1 MNAKQ
6 KEQALGWAF
15 LAPYLVLFLVFVI
28 VPVLVSMWLSVVQ
41 LDLAN
46 TGASKFV
53 GAQNYT
59 DALQDQFFWMAASA
73 TGRFAL
79 LMVPSVVIVGTALA
93 LGMNAMAKGRDMVRG
108 LIYLPSM
115 LNVAA
120 TGILWQWF
128 FNNEFG
134 LFNYGI
140 KQAGG
145 QQIPWLTDAG
155 WAMPSIVIMSL
166 WWTVGGTSVVILT
179 ALQQIPKMFFEAAAL
194 DGATGRQVFTKV
206 MIPLLKPVLLFV
218 FVTTTIGS
226 FQMFGQAMILTGGG
240 PTFSTRGMVQFMFET
255 AFNGFRFGYGAAIS
269 WLLFAGILIFSIVQA
284 KVLKS
289 QVDA

>member
-1 MNAKQ
+1 VNAKQ

-15 LAPYLVLFLVFVI
+15 LTPYLVLFLIFVI

-79 LMVPSVVIVGTALA
+79 LMVPSVVILGTALA
-93 LGMNAMAKGRDMVRG
+93 LGMNAMAKGREMVRA

-179 ALQQIPKMFFEAAAL
+179 ALQQIPRMFFEAAAL
-194 DGATGRQVFTKV
+194 DGATGKQVFTKV

-289 QVDA
+289 QVDG

>member
-1 MNAKQ
+1 MTRHH
-6 KEQALGWAF
+6 KEQALGWLF
-15 LAPYLVLFLVFVI
+15 LTPYLVLFLIFVI

-59 DALQDQFFWMAASA
+59 DAVQDQFFWMAAQA
-73 TGRFAL
+73 TGKFAL
-79 LMVPSVVIVGTALA
+79 LMVPSVIILGTALA
-93 LGMNAMAKGRDMVRG
+93 LGMNAMSKGRDMVRA

-134 LFNYGI
+134 LFNYLI

-145 QQIPWLTDAG
+145 QQVPWLTDVN

-179 ALQQIPKMFFEAAAL
+179 ALQQIPRMFFEAAAL
-194 DGATGRQVFTKV
+194 DGATNQQVFWKV

-269 WLLFAGILIFSIVQA
+269 WLLFAGILIFSILQA
-284 KVLKS
+284 RVLKS
-289 QVDA
+289 QVDG

>member
-1 MNAKQ
+1 MTAKQ
-6 KEQALGWAF
+6 KEQLLGWAF
-15 LAPYLVLFLVFVI
+15 LSPYLLLFFIFVI

-46 TGASKFV
+46 ASASKFI
-53 GAQNYT
+53 GIQNYS
-59 DALQDQFFWMAASA
+59 DAVNDQFFWMAASA
-73 TGRFAL
+73 TGRYSL
-79 LMVPSVVIVGTALA
+79 LMVPSVLILGTALA
-93 LGMNAMAKGRDMVRG
+93 LGMNAMVKGRDMVRG

-134 LFNYGI
+134 LFNYAI
-140 KQAGG
+140 KSTGG
-145 QQIPWLTDAG
+145 PQVPWLTDIKF
-155 WAMPSIVIMSL
+155 AMPSIVIMSL

-194 DGATGRQVFTKV
+194 DGATNQQVFGKV

-269 WLLFAGILIFSIVQA
+269 WLLFAGILIFSVIQA
-284 KVLKS
+284 RVLRS
-289 QVDA
+289 QVEA

>member
-1 MNAKQ
+1 MTRSH
-6 KEQALGWAF
+6 KEQALGWLF
-15 LAPYLVLFLVFVI
+15 LTPYLVLFLIFVI

-59 DALQDQFFWMAASA
+59 DAVQDQFFWMAAQA
-73 TGRFAL
+73 TGKFAL
-79 LMVPSVVIVGTALA
+79 LMVPSVIILGTALA
-93 LGMNAMAKGRDMVRG
+93 LGMNAMSKGRDMVRA

-134 LFNYGI
+134 LFNYLI
-140 KQAGG
+140 KQSGG
-145 QQIPWLTDAG
+145 QQVPWLTDVN
-155 WAMPSIVIMSL
+155 WAMPSIVMMSL

-179 ALQQIPKMFFEAAAL
+179 ALQQIPRMFFEAAAL
-194 DGATGRQVFTKV
+194 DGATNRQVFWKV

-269 WLLFAGILIFSIVQA
+269 WLLFAGILIFSILQA
-284 KVLKS
+284 RVLKS
-289 QVDA
+289 QVDG

>member
-1 MNAKQ
+1 MTRSH
-6 KEQALGWAF
+6 KEQALGWLF
-15 LAPYLVLFLVFVI
+15 LTPYLVLFLIFVI

-59 DALQDQFFWMAASA
+59 DAVQDQFFWMAAQA
-73 TGRFAL
+73 TGKFAL
-79 LMVPSVVIVGTALA
+79 LMVPSVIILGTALA
-93 LGMNAMAKGRDMVRG
+93 LGMNAMSKGRDMVRA

-134 LFNYGI
+134 LFNYLI
-140 KQAGG
+140 KQSGG
-145 QQIPWLTDAG
+145 QQVPWLTDVN

-179 ALQQIPKMFFEAAAL
+179 ALQQIPRMFFEAAAL
-194 DGATGRQVFTKV
+194 DGATNRQVFWKV

-269 WLLFAGILIFSIVQA
+269 WLLFAGILIFSILQA
-284 KVLKS
+284 RVLKS

>member
-15 LAPYLVLFLVFVI
+15 LTPYLVLFLIFVI

-79 LMVPSVVIVGTALA
+79 LMVPSVVILGTALA
-93 LGMNAMAKGRDMVRG
+93 LGMNAMAKGREMVRA

-179 ALQQIPKMFFEAAAL
+179 ALQQIPRMFFEAAAL
-194 DGATGRQVFTKV
+194 DGATGKQVFTKV

-289 QVDA
+289 QVDG

>member
-1 MNAKQ
+1 MTRSH
-6 KEQALGWAF
+6 KEQALGWLF
-15 LAPYLVLFLVFVI
+15 LTPYLVLFLIFVI

-59 DALQDQFFWMAASA
+59 DAVQDQFFWMAAQA
-73 TGRFAL
+73 TGKFAL
-79 LMVPSVVIVGTALA
+79 LMVPSVIILGTALA
-93 LGMNAMAKGRDMVRG
+93 LGMNAMSKGRDMVRA

-134 LFNYGI
+134 LFNYLI
-140 KQAGG
+140 KQSGG
-145 QQIPWLTDAG
+145 QQVPWLTDVN

-179 ALQQIPKMFFEAAAL
+179 ALQQIPRMFFEAAAL
-194 DGATGRQVFTKV
+194 DGATNRQVFWKV

-269 WLLFAGILIFSIVQA
+269 WLLFAGILIFSILQA
-284 KVLKS
+284 RVLKS
-289 QVDA
+289 QVDG